1 MPLSSAPIDL
11 RSDTVTHPSPEMR
24 QAMAAAPVGDD
35 QYGEDPSV
43 NLLQERI
50 ADLLGKE
57 TALFVP
63 SGTMANQIAVKI
75 LTRPGDDVIVG
86 QHAHMMWHEAG
97 AAAANSGV
105 QFSPVGSGGRFTVAE
120 FRAALKPRGHIV
132 LPPTGLVAIEN
143 THNMGGGIVF
153 PQPDAIAICAA
164 AREAGIASYLDGARL
179 FNAAMASGLDLAE
192 LARPFDLVSVA
203 LSKGLGCPVGSVL
216 AGSKA
221 LVAQAVTARRRFGG
235 AMRQS
240 GILAAAGLYALDH
253 NVPRLAED
261 HANARVIAERI
272 AKLPGIRLD
281 LATVQSNIVI
291 WEMAPDALDA
301 AAIVTKTKAAGVLIS
316 ALAERTVRAVTHMD
330 VSREQCRHAGEVLA
344 GIIKE
349 G

>member
-1 MPLSSAPIDL
+1 
-11 RSDTVTHPSPEMR
+11 
-24 QAMAAAPVGDD
+24 
-35 QYGEDPSV
+35 
-43 NLLQERI
+43 
-50 ADLLGKE
+50 
-57 TALFVP
+57 
-63 SGTMANQIAVKI
+63 
-75 LTRPGDDVIVG
+75 
-86 QHAHMMWHEAG
+86 
-97 AAAANSGV
+97 
-105 QFSPVGSGGRFTVAE
+105 
-120 FRAALKPRGHIV
+120 
-132 LPPTGLVAIEN
+132 
-143 THNMGGGIVF
+143 
-153 PQPDAIAICAA
+153 
-164 AREAGIASYLDGARL
+164 
-179 FNAAMASGLDLAE
+179 
-192 LARPFDLVSVA
+192 
-203 LSKGLGCPVGSVL
+203 VL

-253 NVPRLAED
+253 NIPRLAED